1 MTWADLDEVRKAQG
15 LTKRELSRRAGRHER
30 AFSSAMLGERGASS
44 MSAWADFCRVLGVEA
59 PWPGHT
65 IRPEPLWGHGTIA
78 WEDLDRIREE
88 RGLSKSELSR
98 MAGRGRK
105 AFSHAM
111 QDRGGYRSEKA
122 WADFARALGL
132 DPACEKGPTPSEREG
147 ILSRVLAAGMT
158 PRDLA
163 EETGY
168 TASSIE
174 KVLKGKRGGSMKMW
188 REIITALESMDTA
201 GRPETPATG
210 IPTSWEE
217 LDAIRKSIGLTMAEL
232 SCLAGRQE
240 GSFELAMQ
248 GAPGHTTPSAWRAFC
263 AALGVDA
270 PPPGTPMWSCPPRS
284 QREGAI
290 VKALSFDASRARAE
304 IPIPPRST
312 FTRGKRY
319 EIRGSM
325 RGSREAASTS
335 DVFRPVVVTYLRKE
349 GIHHVFRCPGGWLTT
364 WTDAQLVGKRVTT
377 I

>member
-1 MTWADLDEVRKAQG
+1 MTWDDLDRLRKAQG

-65 IRPEPLWGHGTIA
+65 ERDDPPWRHGTIA

-111 QDRGGYRSEKA
+111 RCISGYRSEKA
-122 WADFARALGL
+122 WADFARALGVSP
-132 DPACEKGPTPSEREG
+132 DREEPPTPCERER
-147 ILSRVLAAGMT
+147 IISQIRAAGLT

-168 TASSIE
+168 TASSID
-174 KVLKGKRGGSMKMW
+174 KVLKGQRGGSAKMW
-188 REIITALESMDTA
+188 REILTALEPMDTA

-232 SCLAGRQE
+232 SSLAMRDE
-240 GSFELAMQ
+240 GSFELAMR
-248 GAPGHTTPSAWRAFC
+248 GDPAHTTPSAWRAFC

-290 VKALSFDASRARAE
+290 LKALAFDTSRARAE

-312 FTRGKRY
+312 FVRGKRY

-325 RGSREAASTS
+325 RGSREADASWMSHT
-335 DVFRPVVVTYLRKE
+335 VVTYLRKE
-349 GIHHVFRCPGGWLTT
+349 GVHHMFRGPGGWLTA
-364 WTDAQLVGKRVTT
+364 WTDAQLVGKRVTSA
-377 I
+377 